1 MVGRDLSTGSIR
13 SHTWNLA
20 WPTMLSIFFQ
30 TVYGLVDAWWV
41 GRLSEF
47 AIAAVG
53 ISQITL
59 FAMIA
64 LTIGVTVGSGVLM
77 AMHIGKRDIP
87 GAERVLGQSFVLNFF
102 AAVFFTTVALVF
114 RSPLLQLNGAEEQS
128 ILPLALDYFTITAS
142 ASFTMFLF
150 FAVVF
155 GFNAQG
161 DNRTVTVL
169 FACSAVLN
177 AVLDPLLI
185 FGWAGFPELGIR
197 GAAVATVI
205 SQVLI
210 LVAGVT
216 LLKVRPM
223 MVRFRFGNLTARW
236 ESVKRV
242 LSIGFPAALTSVLG
256 PVALAILAG
265 IVASRFDAA
274 GAAGFSIGF
283 RVEFFGFL
291 PAVGFG
297 VAALALIGQN
307 MGARNPERAR
317 AAFRTAVLFAFVLG
331 SVIGGLAALMNGA
344 IVGTFS
350 DDPVIAGYARSY
362 LTSVP
367 LTYGVFAA
375 SFVVVSS
382 FQALGPSWSGFAVTA
397 LRVTIMLVLGLAVT
411 AGLAPQLNRLW
422 WVVIG
427 ANLAAA
433 AVGLLWLRGTFAR
446 VTAAAAAA
454 GSGPAAADPAPAPAS
469 AS

>member
-1 MVGRDLSTGSIR
+1 
-13 SHTWNLA
+13 
-20 WPTMLSIFFQ
+20 MLSIFFQ

-59 FAMIA
+59 FMMIA

-77 AMHIGKRDIP
+77 AMNIGKHDIA
-87 GAERVLGQSFVLNFF
+87 GAERVLGQSFVLNFI

-114 RSPLLQLNGAEEQS
+114 RSPLLELNGAEAQN

-161 DNRTVTVL
+161 DNRTVAVL
-169 FACSAVLN
+169 FACSTVLN

-197 GAAVATVI
+197 GAAVATVT

-216 LLKVRPM
+216 LLRIRPM
-223 MVRFRFGNLTARW
+223 MVRFRFSNLTAKW

-297 VAALALIGQN
+297 VAALAMIGQN
-307 MGARNPERAR
+307 MGARRPERAL
-317 AAFRTAVLFAFVLG
+317 AAFRVAVLFAFGLG
-331 SVIGGLAALMNGA
+331 SAIGIAAALLNGA
-344 IVGTFS
+344 IVATFS
-350 DDPVIAGYARSY
+350 DDPVISGYARSY

-367 LTYGVFAA
+367 LAYGVFSA
-375 SFVVVSS
+375 SFVIVSS
-382 FQALGPSWSGFAVTA
+382 FQALGRSWNGFAVTGV
-397 LRVTIMLVLGLAVT
+397 RVAIMLVLGLAVT
-411 AGLAPQLNRLW
+411 AGLAPQLSRLW

-427 ANLAAA
+427 ANLVSATIGF
-433 AVGLLWLRGTFAR
+433 VWLRGTFAR
-446 VTAAAAAA
+446 VTAA
-454 GSGPAAADPAPAPAS
+454 GPAGTTPLPEPAPAS
-469 AS
+469 